1 MAEGARIL
9 IVEARFYD
17 DITDNLVRG
26 CVRELTA
33 AGAGYKRIIVP
44 GILEIPAVVRYAVRT
59 MELRATDHRYSGYVV
74 LGCAIKGET
83 DHYEHV
89 SRETMHGITR
99 LVVDYSLAL
108 GNGILTCPTHALAM
122 DRARVDGKNLG
133 GKAARACL
141 RMIEVKRELG
151 L

>member
-1 MAEGARIL
+1 MTQGSRIL
-9 IVEARFYD
+9 VIEAPFYE
-17 DITDNLVRG
+17 DISDHLYRG

-33 AGAGYKRIIVP
+33 RGVGHMRVRVP
-44 GILEIPAVVRYAVRT
+44 GVLELPAVVRYAVRT
-59 MELRATDHRYSGYVV
+59 MEFRTTDHRYSGYVL
-74 LGCAIKGET
+74 LGCAIRGQT

-89 SRETMHGITR
+89 CREAMHAISR

-108 GNGILTCPTHALAM
+108 GNGILTCPTRDLAM
-122 DRARVDGKNLG
+122 ERARVDGRDFG
-133 GKAARACL
+133 GQAARACL